1 MKSDEPDTVLHQVV
15 SAFYYGVIYNVLH
28 VIDINDYF
36 NLMQTN
42 SKIVEDCL

>member
-1 MKSDEPDTVLHQVV
+1 MHQAMN
-15 SAFYYGVIYNVLH
+15 AFIYGVIYSVLH

-42 SKIVEDCL
+42 SKIVKDCL